1 MNSNTNVLFSCH
13 LALITHDANM
23 SVNSSLTVNSGH
35 DRGECCLPAVFFA
48 LLTCW
53 HVQFSKTFAFLFSP
67 KINLYVYA
75 KLVLRGNPEFTKQ
88 WRSSLDNFALLCR
101 LTLLLAGKKSTTVN
115 HFTINHALQ
124 IPWSLF
130 VPLESSTL
138 LYSCIFKKFLLWNF
152 SKIFSL
158 RQRFCCYIHRLEQ
171 WIFNNYSLKSR
182 WIKIDLL
189 KIDLCRIF
197 NHGNSWVY
205 HFANNSV
212 MA

>member
-1 MNSNTNVLFSCH
+1 MEKLRLSKNWSRSSLHFRSSVLFLWTCK
-13 LALITHDANM
+13 LLLKRKNQIYEHD
-23 SVNSSLTVNSGH
+23 
-35 DRGECCLPAVFFA
+35 E
-48 LLTCW
+48 
-53 HVQFSKTFAFLFSP
+53 
-67 KINLYVYA
+67 
-75 KLVLRGNPEFTKQ
+75 Q

-152 SKIFSL
+152 GKIFSL